1 MNGLHIH
8 IHTVQG
14 LSVAPSCKDV
24 TQQQGKRK
32 KLSDFVYNIQVFL
45 APVSSV
51 MKTG

>member
-14 LSVAPSCKDV
+14 LSVAPSCKDA

-32 KLSDFVYNIQVFL
+32 KLSDVICHIQVFL
-45 APVSSV
+45 ASVSSV